1 MSLNTSIPRLILKI
15 KGCILAIDFRMSEYS
30 LHIGGAY
37 YEDSFS

>member
-1 MSLNTSIPRLILKI
+1 MSLNTSIPQLILKI
-15 KGCILAIDFRMSEYS
+15 KGCILAIDFRMSEYT